1 MASPGSIKIIYV
13 KLKKNLI
20 YRFIL
25 AAFASLVFFAGCVK
39 STQGVRIPRLDP
51 KYGYKDKEP
60 MGGYV
65 AYHYINSL
73 FNYGVTDVINK
84 PFSDLRYEIN
94 YDKSLYII
102 VAKSVFMNKADLESM
117 MNYVSNGNTLFIS
130 AEYIDEKLVDTLSA
144 NISFDFSSFFAQS
157 EYNMDKKDTWIS
169 LAQEPPASKD
179 KYGFFFVPF
188 DNTVLSY
195 DSSAT
200 QELGYNEDRHPNFI
214 AIDHGQG
221 KFIFHLAPAAFSN
234 YFLLTGNNKEYLEK
248 AFSYFNPE
256 TSAVYWDNYYRLRRS
271 SDEGFSI
278 VNFFKKH
285 PALYYAFWLTIAAL
299 LIFIAFA
306 GKRRQRFVP
315 VKVPNTNTTVSY
327 TETIGR
333 LYLQKKD
340 NRNIALKMFTYF
352 LEHVRNNYYL
362 NTQSLND
369 EFSEALSRKSGV
381 SETKVKHLLQLMD
394 DTDRSANISDI
405 RLLEIHNLMQE
416 YFKK

>member
-1 MASPGSIKIIYV
+1 MKRWLTY
-13 KLKKNLI
+13 K
-20 YRFIL
+20 FIL
-25 AAFASLVFFAGCVK
+25 AGLTCFILFSGCFK
-39 STQGVRIPRLDP
+39 SNQGLRIPRLDP

-73 FNYGVTDVINK
+73 FNYGVTGVINK
-84 PFSDLRYEIN
+84 SFSKLRYEIN
-94 YDKSLYII
+94 YDRSLYII
-102 VAKSVFMNKADLESM
+102 VAKAVFVSRDDLESM

-130 AEYIDEKLVDTLSA
+130 AEYIDEKLIDTLGA
-144 NISFDFSSFFAQS
+144 KISFDFSTFFAQS
-157 EYNMDKKDTWIS
+157 EYDMEKKDTWLS
-169 LAQEPPASKD
+169 LAQEPAVNKQ
-179 KYGFFFVPF
+179 KYGFYFVPF
-188 DNTVLSY
+188 INRVISY
-195 DSSAT
+195 DTSAT
-200 QELGYNEDRHPNFI
+200 QELGYNEESRTNFI

-221 KFIFHLAPAAFSN
+221 KFIIHIAPAAFSN
-234 YFLLTGNNKEYLEK
+234 YFLLTGDNKEYLEK
-248 AFSYFNPE
+248 AISYFKPE
-256 TSAVYWDNYYRLRRS
+256 TSSVYWDNYYRLRRG
-271 SDEGFSI
+271 SDEDFSI

-285 PALYYAFWLTIAAL
+285 PSLYYAFLLTLAAL

-315 VKVPNTNTTVSY
+315 EKMPNTNTTVSY

-352 LEHVRNNYYL
+352 LEHVRNSYYL
-362 NTQSLND
+362 NTQNLNN

-381 SETKVKHLLQLMD
+381 PEARVKHLLQLMD
-394 DTDRSANISDI
+394 DSDRSENISDM
-405 RLLEIHNLMQE
+405 RLLELHNLIQE

>member
-1 MASPGSIKIIYV
+1 MKR
-13 KLKKNLI
+13 KLPYK
-20 YRFIL
+20 FIL
-25 AAFASLVFFAGCVK
+25 TALTCLVLFSSCFK
-39 STQGVRIPRLDP
+39 SNHGVRIPRLDP

-73 FNYGVTDVINK
+73 FNYGVTDVITK
-84 PFSDLRYEIN
+84 SFSRLRYEIS

-102 VAKSVFMNKADLESM
+102 VAKAVFMSKDDLESM
-117 MNYVSNGNTLFIS
+117 MNYVSNGNTLLIS
-130 AEYIDEKLVDTLSA
+130 AEYIDEKLIDTLGA
-144 NISFDFSSFFAQS
+144 NILFDFSTFFAQS
-157 EYNMDKKDTWIS
+157 EYYMEKKDTWLS
-169 LAQEPPASKD
+169 LAQEPATSKQ

-188 DNTVLSY
+188 NNRVISY
-195 DSSAT
+195 DTSLT
-200 QELGYNEDRHPNFI
+200 QELGYNEAHQSNFI
-214 AIDHGQG
+214 AIDHGRG
-221 KFIFHLAPAAFSN
+221 KFILHIAPAAFSN

-248 AFSYFNPE
+248 AFSYFKPE
-256 TSAVYWDNYYRLRRS
+256 TSSVYWDNYYRLRRS
-271 SDEGFSI
+271 SDEDFSI

-285 PALYYAFWLTIAAL
+285 PPLYYAFLLTLAAL

-315 VKVPNTNTTVSY
+315 EKIPNTNTTISY

-362 NTQSLND
+362 NTQSLNN
-369 EFSEALSRKSGV
+369 EFTEALSRKSGV
-381 SETKVKHLLQLMD
+381 PEARVKHLLQLMD
-394 DTDRSANISDI
+394 DTDRSDNISDI
-405 RLLEIHNLMQE
+405 RLLDLHNLLQE

>member
-1 MASPGSIKIIYV
+1 LRRRLTYK
-13 KLKKNLI
+13 
-20 YRFIL
+20 FIL
-25 AAFASLVFFAGCVK
+25 AGLTCLVLFSGCFK
-39 STQGVRIPRLDP
+39 SSRGVRIPRLDP

-73 FNYGVTDVINK
+73 FNYGVTDVIDK
-84 PFSDLRYEIN
+84 SFSKLRYEIN

-102 VAKSVFMNKADLESM
+102 VAKAVFVSRDDLESM

-130 AEYIDEKLVDTLSA
+130 AEYIDEKLTDTLGA
-144 NISFDFSSFFAQS
+144 KVSFDFSTFFAQS
-157 EYNMDKKDTWIS
+157 EYDMEKKDTWVS
-169 LAQEPPASKD
+169 LAQEPAANKQ

-188 DNTVLSY
+188 NNRVISY
-195 DSSAT
+195 DTSAT
-200 QELGYNEDRHPNFI
+200 QELGYNEENRSNFI
-214 AIDHGQG
+214 AVDHGQG
-221 KFIFHLAPAAFSN
+221 KFILHIAPAAFSN

-248 AFSYFNPE
+248 AISYFKPE
-256 TSAVYWDNYYRLRRS
+256 TSSVYWDNYYRLRRG
-271 SDEGFSI
+271 SDENFSI

-285 PALYYAFWLTIAAL
+285 PALYYAFWLTLAAL
-299 LIFIAFA
+299 LFFIAFA

-315 VKVPNTNTTVSY
+315 EKIPNANTTVSY

-340 NRNIALKMFTYF
+340 NRNIALKIFTYF

-362 NTQSLND
+362 NTQSLNND
-369 EFSEALSRKSGV
+369 FIEALSRKSGV
-381 SETKVKHLLQLMD
+381 PEAKVKHLLQLMD
-394 DTDRSANISDI
+394 DTDRSDNISDM
-405 RLLEIHNLMQE
+405 RLLELHNLVQE

>member
-1 MASPGSIKIIYV
+1 MKTRLTY
-13 KLKKNLI
+13 K
-20 YRFIL
+20 FIL
-25 AAFASLVFFAGCVK
+25 AGLVSLVLLSGCFK
-39 STQGVRIPRLDP
+39 SSQGVRIPRLDP

-60 MGGYV
+60 MGGYA

-84 PFSDLRYEIN
+84 SFSKLRYEIN

-102 VAKSVFMNKADLESM
+102 VAKSVFISKDDLESM

-130 AEYIDEKLVDTLSA
+130 AEYIDEKLIDTLGA
-144 NISFDFSSFFAQS
+144 KISFDFSIFFGRN
-157 EYNMDKKDTWIS
+157 EYEMEKKDTWLT
-169 LAQEPPASKD
+169 LAHEPAKGKQ
-179 KYGFFFVPF
+179 KYGFYFVPF
-188 DNTVLSY
+188 DNSVLSY
-195 DSSAT
+195 DTTVT
-200 QELGYNEDRHPNFI
+200 QELGYNESNRSNFI

-221 KFIFHLAPAAFSN
+221 KFIIHTAPAAFSN

-248 AFSYFNPE
+248 TFSYFKPE
-256 TSAVYWDNYYRLRRS
+256 TNSVYWDNYYRLRRG
-271 SDEGFSI
+271 SDEDFSI

-285 PALYYAFWLTIAAL
+285 PPLYYAFLLTLAAL

-315 VKVPNTNTTVSY
+315 ERIPNTNTTVSY

-352 LEHVRNNYYL
+352 LEYVRNNYYL
-362 NTQSLND
+362 NTQSLNND
-369 EFSEALSRKSGV
+369 FAEALSRKSGV
-381 SETKVKHLLQLMD
+381 PETRVKYLLQLMD
-394 DTDRSANISDI
+394 DADRSININDI
-405 RLLEIHNLMQE
+405 RLLELHNLLQE

>member
-1 MASPGSIKIIYV
+1 MKRRLSYK
-13 KLKKNLI
+13 
-20 YRFIL
+20 FIL
-25 AAFASLVFFAGCVK
+25 AVLTCLIVFSGCFK
-39 STQGVRIPRLDP
+39 SNRGVRIPRLDP

-73 FNYGVTDVINK
+73 FNYGVTDVIDK
-84 PFSDLRYEIN
+84 SFSKLRYEIS

-102 VAKSVFMNKADLESM
+102 VAKSVFMSQDDLESM
-117 MNYVSNGNTLFIS
+117 MNYVSNGNTLLIS
-130 AEYIDEKLVDTLSA
+130 AEYIDEKLVDTLGARVSL
-144 NISFDFSSFFAQS
+144 DFSVFFAQS
-157 EYNMDKKDTWIS
+157 EYTMEKKDTWVS
-169 LAQEPPASKD
+169 LAQEPASSKQ

-188 DNTVLSY
+188 NNRVISY

-200 QELGYNEDRHPNFI
+200 QELGYNEERKPNFI

-221 KFIFHLAPAAFSN
+221 KFILHIAPAAFSN
-234 YFLLTGNNKEYLEK
+234 YFLLTGNNREYLEK
-248 AFSYFNPE
+248 TFSYFKPE
-256 TSAVYWDNYYRLRRS
+256 TNSVYWDNYYRLRRS
-271 SDEGFSI
+271 SNEGFSI
-278 VNFFKKH
+278 FNFFKKH
-285 PALYYAFWLTIAAL
+285 PPLFYAFLLTLAAL
-299 LIFIAFA
+299 LIFIAFG

-315 VKVPNTNTTVSY
+315 ERTLNTNTTISY

-362 NTQSLND
+362 NTQYLNN

-381 SETKVKHLLQLMD
+381 PETRVKHLLQLMD
-394 DTDRSANISDI
+394 DTERSYNISDMQV
-405 RLLEIHNLMQE
+405 LEIHNLLQE

>member
-1 MASPGSIKIIYV
+1 
-13 KLKKNLI
+13 
-20 YRFIL
+20 
-25 AAFASLVFFAGCVK
+25 
-39 STQGVRIPRLDP
+39 LDP

-84 PFSDLRYEIN
+84 SFSKLRYEIN
-94 YDKSLYII
+94 YNKSLYII
-102 VAKSVFMNKADLESM
+102 VAKAVFMSTDDVESM

-130 AEYIDEKLVDTLSA
+130 AEYIDEKLIDTLGA
-144 NISFDFSSFFAQS
+144 KISFDISSFFVQS
-157 EYNMDKKDTWIS
+157 EYEMEKKDTWLS
-169 LAQEPPASKD
+169 LAQEPTANKQ

-188 DNTVLSY
+188 NNRVTSY
-195 DSSAT
+195 DTSAT
-200 QELGYNEDRHPNFI
+200 QELGYNEEHQTNFI
-214 AIDHGQG
+214 AIDHGRG
-221 KFIFHLAPAAFSN
+221 KFILHIAPAAFSN

-248 AFSYFNPE
+248 AISYFKPE
-256 TSAVYWDNYYRLRRS
+256 TSSVYWDNYYRLRRG
-271 SDEGFSI
+271 SDEDFSI
-278 VNFFKKH
+278 VKFFKKH
-285 PALYYAFWLTIAAL
+285 PPLYDAFLLTLAAL
-299 LIFIAFA
+299 LIFISFA

-315 VKVPNTNTTVSY
+315 EKIPNANTTVSY

-352 LEHVRNNYYL
+352 LEQVRNNYYL
-362 NTQSLND
+362 NTQSLNN

-381 SETKVKHLLQLMD
+381 PEARVKHLLQLMD
-394 DTDRSANISDI
+394 DADRSDNISDM
-405 RLLEIHNLMQE
+405 RLLELHNLIQE

>member
-1 MASPGSIKIIYV
+1 M
-13 KLKKNLI
+13 
-20 YRFIL
+20 
-25 AAFASLVFFAGCVK
+25 
-39 STQGVRIPRLDP
+39 RIPRLDP

-73 FNYGVTDVINK
+73 FNNGVSEVINK
-84 PFSDLRYEIN
+84 PFSKLRYEIN
-94 YDKSLYII
+94 YNKSLYII
-102 VAKSVFMNKADLESM
+102 VAKAVFLSTDDVESM
-117 MNYVSNGNTLFIS
+117 MNYVGNGNTLFIS
-130 AEYIDEKLVDTLSA
+130 AEYIDEKLVDTLGAKTS
-144 NISFDFSSFFAQS
+144 IDFSSFFVQS
-157 EYNMDKKDTWIS
+157 EYDMEKKDTWLS
-169 LAQEPPASKD
+169 LAHETTKD
-179 KYGFFFVPF
+179 QRKYGFFFVPF
-188 DNTVLSY
+188 SNRVMSY
-195 DSSAT
+195 DTSVT
-200 QELGYNEDRHPNFI
+200 QELGYNEEHHPNFI

-221 KFIFHLAPAAFSN
+221 KFILHVGPAAFSN

-248 AFSYFNPE
+248 SFSYFKAE
-256 TSAVYWDNYYRLRRS
+256 TNAVYWDNFYRLRRG
-271 SDEGFSI
+271 SDENFSI

-285 PALYYAFWLTIAAL
+285 IQLYYAFLLTLAGL
-299 LIFIAFA
+299 LIFIAFG

-315 VKVPNTNTTVSY
+315 ERVPNANTTISY

-362 NTQSLND
+362 NTQSLNS

-381 SETKVKHLLQLMD
+381 PDARVKHLLQLMN
-394 DTDRSANISDI
+394 DTDQASAISDM
-405 RLLEIHNLMQE
+405 RLLELHNLMQE

>member
-1 MASPGSIKIIYV
+1 MKRKV
-13 KLKKNLI
+13 T

-25 AAFASLVFFAGCVK
+25 VGLTCLVLFSSCFK
-39 STQGVRIPRLDP
+39 SNQGVRIPRLDP

-84 PFSDLRYEIN
+84 SFSKLRYEIN

-102 VAKSVFMNKADLESM
+102 VAKAVFMSTDDLESM

-130 AEYIDEKLVDTLSA
+130 AEYIDEKLIDTLGA
-144 NISFDFSSFFAQS
+144 RISFDFSGFFAQS
-157 EYNMDKKDTWIS
+157 EYEMEKKDTWLS
-169 LAQEPPASKD
+169 LAQEPAANKQ

-188 DNTVLSY
+188 NNQVISY
-195 DSSAT
+195 DTSAT
-200 QELGYNEDRHPNFI
+200 QELGYNEENQTNFI
-214 AIDHGQG
+214 AIDHGRG
-221 KFIFHLAPAAFSN
+221 KFILHIAPAAFSN

-248 AFSYFNPE
+248 AISYFKPE
-256 TSAVYWDNYYRLRRS
+256 TSSVYWDNYYRLRRG
-271 SDEGFSI
+271 SDEDFSI
-278 VNFFKKH
+278 VKFFKKH
-285 PALYYAFWLTIAAL
+285 PPLYYAFLLTLAAL

-315 VKVPNTNTTVSY
+315 EKIPNANATVSY

-352 LEHVRNNYYL
+352 LEQVRNNYYL
-362 NTQSLND
+362 NTQSLNN

-381 SETKVKHLLQLMD
+381 PETRVKYLLQLMD
-394 DTDRSANISDI
+394 DTDQSDNISDM
-405 RLLEIHNLMQE
+405 RLLELHNLIQE